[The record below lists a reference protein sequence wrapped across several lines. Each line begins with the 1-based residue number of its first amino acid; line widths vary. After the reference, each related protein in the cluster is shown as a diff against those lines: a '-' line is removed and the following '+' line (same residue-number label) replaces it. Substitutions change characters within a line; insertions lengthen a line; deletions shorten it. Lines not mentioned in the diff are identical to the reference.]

1 MRFAVVESGPGGRAS
16 LPALALMIPGAL
28 FAVPPTIFHLPT
40 HRPDSRH
47 LCGGIMVT
55 RDWFLTAAHCIVD
68 PDVSIYRVAVG
79 ATNLTAGSVD
89 GGQRRRVQDIVVHPA
104 YDA

>member
-1 MRFAVVESGPGGRAS
+1 
-16 LPALALMIPGAL
+16 
-28 FAVPPTIFHLPT
+28 
-40 HRPDSRH
+40 
-47 LCGGIMVT
+47 MVT